1 MGYVWLP
8 YRWKEFLHHE
18 GCSFN
23 MKSIL
28 EHGLIDGGKE
38 TKEGRRIIFFA
49 ALNPFGK
56 DDEEEAVHGDLSV
69 PKKLHY
75 SGNWKHDQD
84 AVYWVK
90 SCRAQDNY
98 FGRRNHIRLSYTI
111 LFHRIASS
119 RLLPR
124 TENGHSSMGSLQHA
138 PARLA
143 QGDLKRTV
151 KKNLRVVSR
160 KKQIPVA
167 PRSQPQHFPKIDV
180 THRRHTSR
188 SDPQRRD
195 PDEGQSTRICNSYKL
210 VHRCSLSVTI

>member
-1 MGYVWLP
+1 MGYVLLP

-23 MKSIL
+23 VKSIL
-28 EHGLIDGGKE
+28 EHGHIAGGKE

-56 DDEEEAVHGDLSV
+56 DEEEAVHGDLSV
-69 PKKLHY
+69 PKELHY

-90 SCRAQDNY
+90 SSRAQDY
-98 FGRRNHIRLSYTI
+98 DFGRRNHMRLSYTI

-124 TENGHSSMGSLQHA
+124 TENGHSSTGSLQQQ

-143 QGDLKRTV
+143 EGDLERTV
-151 KKNLRVVSR
+151 KTNLRVVSR

-167 PRSQPQHFPKIDV
+167 PRSQPQYLTELIHVSTAYLKKRSS
-180 THRRHTSR
+180 TTRSR
-188 SDPQRRD
+188 
-195 PDEGQSTRICNSYKL
+195 
-210 VHRCSLSVTI
+210 